1 MWQLRARG
9 LILMKRHDSARA
21 LEAFDRTIALDPRS
35 IETYYLRGGLHQ
47 DQGKHDLAIADFRK
61 AIELQP
67 KTFFDMAAQVDA
79 KKRVEA
85 LGNQLPCRG
94 AGNAA
99 GQTCL

>member
-1 MWQLRARG
+1 MAGRGFALVMKGRA
-9 LILMKRHDSARA
+9 I
-21 LEAFDRTIALDPRS
+21 EAAAD
-35 IETYYLRGGLHQ
+35 GLHQ
-47 DQGKHDLAIADFRK
+47 DQGKGDLAIADFRK

-67 KTFFDMAAQVDA
+67 KTFFDMAAQADA
-79 KKRVEA
+79 KKRVQT

>member
-1 MWQLRARG
+1 MSDIEGPTDFGYNVQAP
-9 LILMKRHDSARA
+9 
-21 LEAFDRTIALDPRS
+21 LENRIQPR
-35 IETYYLRGGLHQ
+35 LQ
-47 DQGKHDLAIADFRK
+47 DQGKGDLAIADFRK

-67 KTFFDMAAQVDA
+67 KTFFDMAAQADA
-79 KKRVEA
+79 KKRVQT